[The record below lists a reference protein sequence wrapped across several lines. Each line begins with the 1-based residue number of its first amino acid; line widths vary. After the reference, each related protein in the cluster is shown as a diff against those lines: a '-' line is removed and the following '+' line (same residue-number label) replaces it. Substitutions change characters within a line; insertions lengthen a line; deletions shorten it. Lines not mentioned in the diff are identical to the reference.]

1 MIPLSG
7 ITLSGDLNSIQY
19 ITEITEVTNRSVS
32 TLTVSSVETFVKT
45 FFWFIIKTTQVIVEE
60 NFFILTK

>member
-60 NFFILTK
+60 NLFILTK

>member
-32 TLTVSSVETFVKT
+32 TLTVSSVETFEKT

-60 NFFILTK
+60 NLFILTK